1 MAKRIKL
8 WAIGKYS
15 LFFVLSFISNFGL
28 YIRAIPLS
36 SLPASHLLIG
46 GYKGRRKEG
55 LGLRGGLVSK
65 VLESRTKS

>member
-1 MAKRIKL
+1 MIMTNSVVFAT
-8 WAIGKYS
+8 S
-15 LFFVLSFISNFGL
+15 C
-28 YIRAIPLS
+28 
-36 SLPASHLLIG
+36 SHLLIG